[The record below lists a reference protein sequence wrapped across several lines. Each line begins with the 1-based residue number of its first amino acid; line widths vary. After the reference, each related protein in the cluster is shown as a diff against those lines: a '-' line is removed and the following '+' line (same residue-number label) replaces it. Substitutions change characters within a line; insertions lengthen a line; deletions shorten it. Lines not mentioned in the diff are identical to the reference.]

1 LECFKIDGHDMRNM
15 VITASNNLQEKKEFI
30 NSLNV
35 FPVPD
40 GDTGTNM
47 SMTFKSA
54 VSEIENAKEKSISEV
69 AKRIARGALMG
80 ARGNSGVI
88 LSQIFR
94 GIAKGLEGKDEVDAI
109 DFAKS
114 IAEGSKS
121 AYKAVMRPTE
131 GTILTIIRAAAES
144 AVNSNETDIIKLL
157 EKVCK
162 HSENILNKTPDMLPA
177 LKEAKVVDAGGMG
190 LLIILQGMY
199 KALNEHIE
207 AKVENIENSG
217 EKISKSAQS
226 SINVKNIKYGYCTEF
241 FILTKNAQDK
251 VQDLKKLFDPMGDS
265 MIVVGVE
272 DIIKVHIHTNDP
284 GWILSQAVKL
294 GEISK
299 IKIDNMREQHRQILE
314 LEYAPTQIGEENNIK
329 EESKPEKEYAFVS
342 VSMGEGLKR
351 IFEDLGVDSIIEGG
365 QTMNPSTQDIL
376 ECINSLNA
384 KNIFVLPNNKNI
396 IMAAEQAAELS
407 ERNVIV
413 IPTKTIPQGITAVT
427 LFNGDNSVEQNI
439 EVMKETISSVVSGS
453 VTYAV
458 RDTEME
464 GKVIKEGNILGL
476 KEGKISEVGKD
487 IYEVCDK
494 LLSNMVNEDT
504 ELITL
509 FYGKDCDEDKV
520 EEFINRLED
529 EYPDIDIQFYSGNQP
544 LYYFIVSVE

>member
-439 EVMKETISSVVSGS
+439 EVMKEAISSVVSGS